1 MVTDELVDFIT
12 KTRYEDLPK
21 PVREMSR
28 TFILDAIGAAFGGAG
43 TSIGRIALDTAR
55 TFGGHPQATFIG
67 TGERGSVA
75 MAAYVNAKTANALD
89 FDDAHFNWLHIGP
102 TLVPSALAVAQAY
115 GCSGDRLLLAVA
127 IGYDVAAR
135 LGLAMGMPFTLSE
148 GGEVSMPQIL
158 GTGWKAVGAAAA
170 AAVLM
175 NLTPEQVRQTIGI
188 AGANAPT
195 PATLKYEYH
204 VDRPLPLQKSVD
216 IGWMAQA
223 AVTAAVL
230 AREGAT
236 GFHDILEG
244 DNGFWRMNG
253 SPRFNEDVVLREL
266 GTYWHILDAGMK
278 PYPSCRHLHVAADC
292 FGSIMQRE
300 NVRPQEI
307 EQIRVGLSPMST
319 RPTWMNPSPR
329 NLVEAQF
336 SLPHTIAMLAFG
348 VPPGPAW
355 HTDEKLTDERYQG
368 MRDKVAMYVNP
379 STRDAMLAQYPGFYR
394 ELPAEVEVVTAS
406 GRFSQRAQAA
416 RGDAWS
422 PEHAMSAFEFL
433 DKFRANAQPAV
444 EGSAGRKQALELL
457 LTQLGA
463 LETMDDVSRLH
474 EVLSA
479 VAP

>member
-1 MVTDELVDFIT
+1 MVTDELVDFIVR
-12 KTRYEDLPK
+12 TRYEELPGA
-21 PVREMSR
+21 VREMSR

-43 TSIGRIALDTAR
+43 TSIGRIALNTAR
-55 TFGGHPQATFIG
+55 IFGGSPQATFFG
-67 TGERGSVA
+67 TGERGSLA

-102 TLVPSALAVAQAY
+102 ALVPSALAVAQAY
-115 GCSGDRLLLAVA
+115 RCSGERLLLAVA

-135 LGLAMGMPFTLSE
+135 LGLAMGMPFTLGKE
-148 GGEVSMPQIL
+148 GEVELPPIL

-175 NLTPEQVRQTIGI
+175 DLTTEQVRQTIGI

-204 VDRPLPLQKSVD
+204 ADRPLPLQKSVD

-253 SPRFNEDVVLREL
+253 SPRFDEGVVLHEL
-266 GTYWHILDAGMK
+266 GKRWHILDAGMK

-292 FGSIMQRE
+292 FRSIVQRE
-300 NVRPQEI
+300 GIQPEEI
-307 EQIRVGLSPMST
+307 SQIRIGLSPMST
-319 RPTWMNPSPR
+319 RPTWMNSRPR
-329 NLVEAQF
+329 NLVESQF
-336 SLPHTIAMLAFG
+336 SLPHTIAMLACG

-355 HTDEKLTDERYQG
+355 HADDKLAGARYQAL
-368 MRDKVAMYVNP
+368 RDKVIMYVNP

-394 ELPAEVEVVTAS
+394 ELPAEVDVATAR
-406 GRFSQRAQAA
+406 GCFSQSAQAA

-422 PEHAMSAFEFL
+422 PEHAMGMDEFRE
-433 DKFRANAQPAV
+433 KFRANAQPSVA
-444 EGSAGRKQALELL
+444 GSAKRALALEQLL
-457 LTQLGA
+457 AQ
-463 LETMDDVSRLH
+463 LETLEAMEDVSRLH
-474 EVLSA
+474 ESLAA
-479 VAP
+479 VVA